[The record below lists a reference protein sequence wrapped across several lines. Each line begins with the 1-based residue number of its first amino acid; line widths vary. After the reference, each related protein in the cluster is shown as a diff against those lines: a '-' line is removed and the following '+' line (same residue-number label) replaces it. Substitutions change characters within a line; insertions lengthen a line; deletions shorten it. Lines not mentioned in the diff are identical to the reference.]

1 MIKWWRL
8 MIFYEVKMHFD
19 QRRGDGMAS
28 LMGLNWNMWH
38 NRAKQISKQHWNS
51 CLPKISFI
59 RDTQAPNQ
67 SRKENCR
74 LWFQNFI
81 SFSFE
86 TNGFENLGKSN
97 INYVMAWA
105 IKCEF
110 ITVLTPICVAALA
123 HLVWPKFVMQIRP
136 VVWSH
141 FHFIHIY
148 SPGAALKSHDCRQL
162 WPKASKIG

>member
-1 MIKWWRL
+1 MLKLVLGWIFRHISMIKWWRL

-28 LMGLNWNMWH
+28 LMGLNWNIWH
-38 NRAKQISKQHWNS
+38 NRAKEISKSHWNS

-59 RDTQAPNQ
+59 RD
-67 SRKENCR
+67 
-74 LWFQNFI
+74 
-81 SFSFE
+81 FE
-86 TNGFENLGKSN
+86 TNGFENLGIWVIKF
-97 INYVMAWA
+97 
-105 IKCEF
+105 KCEF
-110 ITVLTPICVAALA
+110 KTVLTPICVAALA

-148 SPGAALKSHDCRQL
+148 SPGAALKSHDRRQTL
-162 WPKASKIG
+162 T